1 MIACF
6 ALEMQE
12 NIEMPTTVKY
22 NSLTEERSRIVG
34 NGQLLSPPNSLNAP
48 IERTY
53 ARLQQKTT

>member
-6 ALEMQE
+6 EIKMRENLEQLA
-12 NIEMPTTVKY
+12 TVKY

-34 NGQLLSPPNSLNAP
+34 NGRLLSLPNSLNAP

>member
-1 MIACF
+1 
-6 ALEMQE
+6 MQE

-34 NGQLLSPPNSLNAP
+34 NGRLLSPPNSLNAP